1 MNVAQILPMEL
12 LTVFSKP
19 HSGHPAVLTSS
30 GTQPTL
36 LETLLPTSLGPYKGP
51 AVAEYFNWF
60 YTFWNLFRSMIHI
73 AYSDSGARYPG
84 FDTSGKQGKDI
95 ISLIA

>member
-1 MNVAQILPMEL
+1 MNIVPILPMEL
-12 LTVFSKP
+12 LTVFSKT

-30 GTQPTL
+30 GTWPTL
-36 LETLLPTSLGPYKGP
+36 LEMLLPTSLETYNGP
-51 AVAEYFNWF
+51 AVAVYFNWL
-60 YTFWNLFRSMIHI
+60 YTFWNFGRSMIHI